1 MTYIVE
7 IIIIILVCVGCFMMY
22 AECECCHCESAIDTN
37 SELQNSSTV
46 SPIQDDS
53 SNHIEI

>member
-1 MTYIVE
+1 
-7 IIIIILVCVGCFMMY
+7 MMY